1 MELYSVA
8 FTSSPH
14 KVPNKFRDLIYDQ
27 FWCQEEG
34 GLINLIGGNDRF
46 YQGEFLGV
54 GKPLSSP
61 YYYFRL
67 YLTENSKPAGGLVG
81 SQSERK
87 AEVSNLFLGSRTRE
101 PQELGNS
108 ME

>member
-1 MELYSVA
+1 MIDFIRVNFSALVSHCP
-8 FTSSPH
+8 PH
-14 KVPNKFRDLIYDQ
+14 TTILD
-27 FWCQEEG
+27 
-34 GLINLIGGNDRF
+34 
-46 YQGEFLGV
+46 
-54 GKPLSSP
+54 
-61 YYYFRL
+61 L
-67 YLTENSKPAGGLVG
+67 YLTENSKLAGGLVG